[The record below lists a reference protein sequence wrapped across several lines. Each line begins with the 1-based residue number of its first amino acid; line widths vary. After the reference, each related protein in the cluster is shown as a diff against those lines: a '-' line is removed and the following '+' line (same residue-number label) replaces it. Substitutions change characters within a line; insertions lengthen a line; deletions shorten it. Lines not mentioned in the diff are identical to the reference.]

1 MARARTKRG
10 QSHKTMALILEAAT
24 HLFVA
29 HGYHGTSISSIAN
42 ATGLTKGALY
52 AHFASKEALLLALML
67 KFEKE
72 YLDQLVQEMNRGPG
86 TARDK
91 LHRFVTF
98 SADFAAKNR
107 DLCLLA
113 TIISAEFSGAG
124 NEELESEL
132 RRIYSKYARH
142 LRRLVE
148 DGKREGVFDPD
159 LDTHHLAYLII
170 ALHDGGLLSWQRSN
184 EFLEGP
190 ALVSAYRRLLF
201 NGISP
206 GTSDENCDQVI

>member
-1 MARARTKRG
+1 MAHARTKRE
-10 QSHKTMALILEAAT
+10 QSHKTMALILEAAI
-24 HLFVA
+24 HLFAA
-29 HGYHGTSISSIAN
+29 HGYHGTSISTIAK

-52 AHFASKEALLLALML
+52 AHFASKEALLMALML

-72 YLDQLVQEMNRGPG
+72 YLDQLIQEMNRGKG

-91 LHRFVTF
+91 LHRFLTF
-98 SADFAAKNR
+98 SADFAANNR

-124 NEELESEL
+124 NEDLESEL

-148 DGKREGVFDPD
+148 DGKREGVFDLG
-159 LDTHHLAYLII
+159 LDTHHLAYLLI
-170 ALHDGGLLSWQRSN
+170 AIHDGVLLSWQRSN

-190 ALVSAYRRLLF
+190 AFVSTYRRLLF
-201 NGISP
+201 SGISP
-206 GTSDENCDQVI
+206 ETPEEEKSPSF